1 MERELHFSDLFSHIE
16 PKKYLEVHL
25 YNVAKMAEG
34 IIDEKI
40 INIPDEEKNIVKK
53 VTLLCGFCHDL
64 GKATDYFQNY
74 LLADEKAK
82 NKLKNLKETRHGLL
96 SAMVAYFAVK
106 EELKDEGEK
115 FFPFVSYLAVKKHH
129 GDLKD
134 VMEEVVITEKELE
147 VLKKQI
153 NSIDEKKF
161 NVLIKNLME
170 YGFKIGLTKELMMKW
185 LELLPRELRT
195 VKRNLRNIKEDDL
208 YPYFLVNLIYS
219 ALIDADK
226 TEVVMGER
234 HERPKINLS
243 EENVILFK
251 KIMNYKKS
259 FINDLREEA
268 FKDVISKEL
277 DLNKKIYTVNLPT
290 GMGKTLTSVAFAFK
304 LRRKFYEKFNKMPGI
319 IYALPFLSIIEQ
331 NAKVIED
338 VLSKNGFAVYSDVVL
353 KHHHLSEI
361 SYKTEEEE
369 LTGDRAEFLIE
380 GWDSEIV
387 VTTFVQLFNAMISN
401 KNSSLRRFNK
411 LMNSIII
418 LDEIQAIPVKYLRLI
433 ERLVKELIEKF
444 NSYIIISTATYPVIF
459 NDSAVELS
467 ESKFFK
473 LLDRVNLNLSIKEKI
488 KLEDFLDSLNF
499 EGEKSYLFILNTI
512 KSAREFYYLLK
523 QKLGEEDIIYLSTHV
538 APKERLERIEN
549 LKDKKA
555 RFAVT
560 TQLVEAGVDIDF
572 DVVFRDFAPLDSLV
586 QSAGRCNRNN
596 FKKGEVNVV
605 CLCEKNDRLYATYIY
620 DRILLEITKDVLIN
634 YENITESQFYE
645 IIGEYFRQVS
655 KRKSFNESEEILKAV
670 SLLNYDSSED
680 AYSISHFKLIE
691 EDIPKFEV
699 FIELDEEAQ
708 RVWQQYIELK
718 KIKDIFERR
727 ERFKR
732 FRADFYKYVISVP
745 VYTKNIPPV
754 IEGFG
759 YVSKNSLNEYYDK
772 FTGFRCEGE
781 LSIW

>member
-1 MERELHFSDLFSHIE
+1 MERGLHFSDLFSHIE

-25 YNVAKMAEG
+25 YSVAKIAEE

-40 INIPDEEKNIVKK
+40 INISDEEKKMIKK

-82 NKLKNLKETRHGLL
+82 NKLKNLKETKHGLL
-96 SAMVAYFAVK
+96 SAMAAYFAVK
-106 EELKDEGEK
+106 EELKDEGGK

-161 NVLIKNLME
+161 NVLIKNLLE
-170 YGFKIGLTKELMMKW
+170 YGFKIELTKELMIKW

-195 VKRNLRNIKEDDL
+195 VKRNLRNIKEDAL
-208 YPYFLVNLIYS
+208 YPYLLVNLIYS

-234 HERPKINLS
+234 RERPKINLS

-259 FINDLREEA
+259 FINELREEA

-304 LRRKFYEKFNKMPGI
+304 LRRKFYERFNKMPRI
-319 IYALPFLSIIEQ
+319 IYTLPFLSIIEQ

-338 VLSKNGFAVYSDVVL
+338 VLSKNGFAVYSDVIL

-411 LMNSIII
+411 LMNTIII

-444 NSYIIISTATYPVIF
+444 NSYIIISTATYPAIF
-459 NDSAVELS
+459 NDSEVEPS

-499 EGEKSYLFILNTI
+499 VGEKSYLFILNTI

-596 FKKGEVNVV
+596 LKKGEVNVV

-620 DRILLEITKDVLIN
+620 DKILLEITKDVLIK
-634 YENITESQFYE
+634 YESIPENSFYE
-645 IIGEYFRQVS
+645 IIREYYRQVS

-670 SLLNYDSSED
+670 SLLNYDSSEG

-699 FIELDEEAQ
+699 FIELDEEAH

-727 ERFKR
+727 ERFKK
-732 FRADFYKYVISVP
+732 FRADFYKYVISIP
-745 VYTKNIPPV
+745 VYTKNKPPI

-759 YVSKNSLNEYYDK
+759 YVNKNSLNEYYDK
-772 FTGFRCEGE
+772 FTGFKCEGE